1 VAVEWNLIAPNL
13 VRLEWRERGG
23 PPVRAERGRGFGTDL
38 IEKIVANELDN
49 PVKLEF
55 NEQGVTCTMTI
66 PVRQPTAFA
75 MRAARP
81 IGVPPR

>member
-1 VAVEWNLIAPNL
+1 MKAA
-13 VRLEWRERGG
+13 RGH
-23 PPVRAERGRGFGTDL
+23 GFGTDL

-55 NEQGVTCTMTI
+55 APEGVSCVLTI

-75 MRAARP
+75 MRA
-81 IGVPPR
+81 PRSSGPRK